1 MSSSP
6 TVCAHAISPDQKWWQ
21 TVLEIKNYMQPMRR
35 FSMHSQRVQFFSFW
49 GGVGVGVGDFF
60 FPLFPMC
67 SHHVSIRFLS
77 GSQRV
82 RQDVPNS
89 TSIYS
94 YMVLP
99 KVQFS
104 YIYKLENK
112 MKGRRFVFISQLEF
126 QKVQWVQEN
135 QGVNVFA
142 LHTYTYHLWPIYKY
156 LLIFLSTTYLRQHQN
171 KSTYCNELFQLLVK
185 HDDYIMT

>member
-1 MSSSP
+1 
-6 TVCAHAISPDQKWWQ
+6 
-21 TVLEIKNYMQPMRR
+21 
-35 FSMHSQRVQFFSFW
+35 
-49 GGVGVGVGDFF
+49 
-60 FPLFPMC
+60 MC

-112 MKGRRFVFISQLEF
+112 MKGRTFVFISQLEF

-135 QGVNVFA
+135 QGVNAFA
-142 LHTYTYHLWPIYKY
+142 LHTYTYHL
-156 LLIFLSTTYLRQHQN
+156 
-171 KSTYCNELFQLLVK
+171 
-185 HDDYIMT
+185 